1 MAASRINP
9 DRPSI
14 RLSPVHS
21 RDNSRSISTS
31 LERIPGPVYQQLDP
45 LLSNL
50 SPESTLQALTSTD
63 AVPSNE
69 QAAHDILSRSISQ
82 VSPSERALG
91 IRAAVAAQNLNL
103 WHKEVQSWDWP
114 NQRDAKLGL
123 GFIPPF
129 ESHSEENPIP
139 SGFLA
144 PPSSPHGS
152 YYGSLL
158 ASVVEQYEKRADEIR
173 DGMDDLNVE
182 ELKEHVLNAHIP
194 SRSRPSSSTSCVSV
208 PPPLSY
214 VQLSDFTAV
223 ITATI
228 LRALP
233 YLSRLNALLATWE
246 VRLFVLRQIPGLLR
260 ELDLT
265 RSALDSSLHALRTP
279 HSSAP
284 DPSELSDAY
293 LAADHVKLQSA
304 VVAVGRRMD
313 RVLDALEGRPDSLP
327 EQWIDDLEAIE
338 SDFAAWVV
346 EADKYK
352 VHNAWLRSKAEAQMA
367 EMRAADLQRAES
379 LKEKGQVP
387 TSDTAV
393 SEPLDDLRSPQ
404 EQPVEYEPES
414 QCDLEP
420 SSCDAR
426 STSPQ
431 SVEQSAVPP
440 EKTPLLAA
448 CVEGNTSSNPKL
460 SISVSM
466 SPIEEKQGDLTPVVM
481 ADDIDTPTQSDFP
494 PAPALSRQ
502 VFSAPAHTPCAI
514 DCTLENKENIP
525 PPGFQQLGATSPPS
539 QASTSTTPLSEN
551 RPLAE
556 VPFVQPCSA
565 SEMEAQL
572 PEDIVSVGVPA
583 IDDPSPKD
591 SLRDTVASEKE
602 KNSDEEEKQ
611 PAPHFKS
618 TELNPEPKS
627 PPSPFGQDPKSPK
640 GPIEQNQC
648 NTPVAA
654 TISPVLTPKTSEIRM
669 SKSRPSG
676 RVSQIPMAV
685 ASPKSGPNPRP
696 VTSHCQIPMASPKSG
711 SHPRPV
717 TSHCQ
722 IPMAVASPK
731 SGSNPTPVTSQ
742 QHPQN
747 ERKAEPCQRNAR
759 KPLQSPIKLSKSR
772 PGKLDI
778 DKDGKVAHKI
788 TRRRRTSTGSVG
800 SLLSDNSSLISSPEV
815 PEPRT
820 ASNVTPLGP
829 SSHRE
834 HIHPPS
840 HGDHTLREDRLRRL
854 ENQKPDLRIA
864 FQQSRTVSLPLERF
878 INERLELGL
887 ESESAPDVAS
897 VKPSRIR
904 TRSVTSADFP
914 QPPTTRTK
922 IAFQDTPAAP
932 IPSVPRI
939 PTRHHQLSRGKSAND
954 LNAQNERAKNA
965 ERNKKTFGMNSA
977 RRAME
982 HLLQPKSLRLRQRLT
997 AHPSLESL
1005 GVKRQELSY
1014 VEEHESELTDFGFR
1028 ASSPIKHSKQ
1038 PRDQLDEKI
1047 NSILNSLPGNIHLV
1061 DSNHEA
1067 DASSSSSSLD
1077 RRTRYRSESP
1087 TGPTRS
1093 TTPAP
1098 SLTLMPASRRRHSHA
1113 YKTEDSCVKLYH
1125 LHHGGQSAP
1134 TKLFVR
1140 TVGEEGQRVM
1150 VRVGG
1155 GWADLGEYL
1164 REYVIHH
1171 GRRKVSE
1178 TPRVEV
1184 QGIKSRSSPSYTSPG
1199 AMLTPA
1205 TSYLASGRATPSRP
1219 PSVLSARPPSSLTV
1233 HKKRRASTASDVRG
1247 TRAVTTGHISSFTS
1261 PPPAVAPFPSK
1272 TSRRLSMSS
1281 SYSVGDA
1288 HSPGN
1293 AAAAS
1298 LANESRSTPLGLA
1311 GPKPRA
1317 RYESMSPEGEAWVA
1331 NVLQKTR
1338 RSSSHNPPHFA
1349 LSMPP
1354 DHDAEDR
1361 FEIGDGSVVGHTLP
1375 KIRSI
1380 GDIGSIGT
1388 SRRVVLKGLGSRR
1401 P

>member
-9 DRPSI
+9 NHPSI
-14 RLSPVHS
+14 RLSPSHS
-21 RDNSRSISTS
+21 QNDSRSTS
-31 LERIPGPVYQQLDP
+31 LERIPGSIYQQLDP

-103 WHKEVQSWDWP
+103 WHKEVQSWNWP
-114 NQRDAKLGL
+114 SQRDAKVGM
-123 GFIPPF
+123 GFIPP
-129 ESHSEENPIP
+129 SEPYSGANLIP
-139 SGFLA
+139 SGLLA
-144 PPSSPHGS
+144 PPTNTQES

-158 ASVVEQYEKRADEIR
+158 ASVVEGYERRADEIR

-194 SRSRPSSSTSCVSV
+194 SRSRPSSATSCVSV

-246 VRLFVLRQIPGLLR
+246 VRIFVLRQIPGLLR
-260 ELDLT
+260 ELTLT

-279 HSSAP
+279 HSSAS
-284 DPSELSDAY
+284 DPSGSSDAS
-293 LAADHVKLQSA
+293 LAADHVKLESA

-338 SDFAAWVV
+338 SDFAVWVV

-352 VHNAWLRSKAEAQMA
+352 VRNAWLRSEAESEMA
-367 EMRAADLQRAES
+367 EMHAADLQRAES
-379 LKEKGQVP
+379 LKETRQGP
-387 TSDTAV
+387 TSDITV
-393 SEPLDDLRSPQ
+393 SEPSDDLSSP
-404 EQPVEYEPES
+404 EAHAVEHEPELR
-414 QCDLEP
+414 CGLRL
-420 SSCDAR
+420 SSGDVR
-426 STSPQ
+426 PIGPQ
-431 SVEQSAVPP
+431 SVEQSMASLK
-440 EKTPLLAA
+440 EIPLPAD
-448 CVEGNTSSNPKL
+448 CVEGVDSPNLQLPIPL
-460 SISVSM
+460 SK
-466 SPIEEKQGDLTPVVM
+466 SPIEEKQEDPTPVVV
-481 ADDIDTPTQSDFP
+481 AEDLDTPTQSDFP
-494 PAPALSRQ
+494 PAPAINRQ
-502 VFSAPAHTPCAI
+502 PFSALAHTPCAI
-514 DCTLENKENIP
+514 DRTLENKENIP
-525 PPGFQQLGATSPPS
+525 PPGFQQLDGAVSPPS
-539 QASTSTTPLSEN
+539 QASARPSPLSE
-551 RPLAE
+551 RSALAE
-556 VPFVQPCSA
+556 DPFIQDSPATETEV
-565 SEMEAQL
+565 QL
-572 PEDIVSVGVPA
+572 PEVVVSTGVPA
-583 IDDPSPKD
+583 VEELNAPAGRKD
-591 SLRDTVASEKE
+591 LPRDTVANERQ
-602 KNSDEEEKQ
+602 NNTDEEEKQ
-611 PAPHFKS
+611 PSPQPKS
-618 TELNPEPKS
+618 TGLNPEPKITTS
-627 PPSPFGQDPKSPK
+627 PVSQDPGSLN
-640 GPIEQNQC
+640 GPSEQNQC
-648 NTPVAA
+648 DTPVAA
-654 TISPVLTPKTSEIRM
+654 TISPVLTPNRAEIRVP
-669 SKSRPSG
+669 KSRPSG
-676 RVSQIPMAV
+676 RVSQIPML
-685 ASPKSGPNPRP
+685 
-696 VTSHCQIPMASPKSG
+696 
-711 SHPRPV
+711 
-717 TSHCQ
+717 
-722 IPMAVASPK
+722 VASPK
-731 SGSNPTPVTSQ
+731 SGSNPTPIKSH
-742 QHPQN
+742 HPQN
-747 ERKAEPCQRNAR
+747 EGKAEPCQRTVR
-759 KPLQSPIKLSKSR
+759 KPLQSPIKLSKFR
-772 PGKLDI
+772 TGKPDL
-778 DKDGKVAHKI
+778 DKDGTVAHKI
-788 TRRRRTSTGSVG
+788 THRRRTSTGSVG
-800 SLLSDNSSLISSPEV
+800 SLLSDHSSLISSPEL

-820 ASNVTPLGP
+820 GSSNVTPLGTSP
-829 SSHRE
+829 HPE
-834 HIHPPS
+834 PIQPPS
-840 HGDHTLREDRLRRL
+840 HGDYTLREDRLRRL
-854 ENQKPDLRIA
+854 ENQKPDPRIN
-864 FQQSRTVSLPLERF
+864 FQQTRTVSLPLERF
-878 INERLELGL
+878 INERLGLGL
-887 ESESAPDVAS
+887 GSELAPGVAS
-897 VKPSRIR
+897 VKPSRTR
-904 TRSVTSADFP
+904 TRSVTSTDFP
-914 QPPTTRTK
+914 KPPKARSK
-922 IAFQDTPAAP
+922 ITFQDTSTTS
-932 IPSVPRI
+932 IPPVPRL
-939 PTRHHQLSRGKSAND
+939 PTGRHQLSRGKSATD
-954 LNAQNERAKNA
+954 LNTQNEMAKIS

-982 HLLQPKSLRLRQRLT
+982 HLLQPKSVRWRQRLT

-1028 ASSPIKHSKQ
+1028 PSSPSKHSKQ

-1047 NSILNSLPGNIHLV
+1047 NSILNSLPGHIHLV

-1067 DASSSSSSLD
+1067 DTSSSSSSLD
-1077 RRTRYRSESP
+1077 RRMRYRSESP
-1087 TGPTRS
+1087 TGPARS
-1093 TTPAP
+1093 NTPAP

-1184 QGIKSRSSPSYTSPG
+1184 QGIKTRASPSYASPG

-1205 TSYLASGRATPSRP
+1205 TSHIASGRATPSRP

-1233 HKKRRASTASDVRG
+1233 HKKRRASTASDVVG
-1247 TRAVTTGHISSFTS
+1247 TRAVTTGHLSSFTS
-1261 PPPAVAPFPSK
+1261 PPPTVAALPSS
-1272 TSRRLSMSS
+1272 TGRRLSVSS
-1281 SYSVGDA
+1281 SYSVSDA
-1288 HSPGN
+1288 HSPNNN
-1293 AAAAS
+1293 ATTS
-1298 LANESRSTPLGLA
+1298 TANEPRSTPLGLA

-1331 NVLQKTR
+1331 DVLQKTR
-1338 RSSSHNPPHFA
+1338 RSSSHNPPQFA

-1354 DHDAEDR
+1354 NHDADDR
-1361 FEIGDGSVVGHTLP
+1361 FEIGDSSAVGHSLP
-1375 KIRSI
+1375 KVRSI

>member
-1 MAASRINP
+1 MAASQISP
-9 DRPSI
+9 SRPSI
-14 RLSPVHS
+14 RLSPVQSHS
-21 RDNSRSISTS
+21 RNNSRSTS
-31 LERIPGPVYQQLDP
+31 VARIPGSVYQQLDP

-103 WHKEVQSWDWP
+103 WHKEVQSWEWP
-114 NQRDAKLGL
+114 NQHDAKVGM
-123 GFIPPF
+123 GFIPPHD
-129 ESHSEENPIP
+129 SHSGGNPTTLRL
-139 SGFLA
+139 LA
-144 PPSSPHGS
+144 PPSNTQES

-158 ASVVEQYEKRADEIR
+158 ASVVERYEKRADEIR

-194 SRSRPSSSTSCVSV
+194 SRSRPSSATSCASV

-233 YLSRLNALLATWE
+233 HLSRLNALLATWE
-246 VRLFVLRQIPGLLR
+246 VRIFVLRQIPGLLR
-260 ELDLT
+260 ELSLT

-279 HSSAP
+279 HSSAFG
-284 DPSELSDAY
+284 PSEFSDAS
-293 LAADHVKLQSA
+293 LAADHLSLW
-304 VVAVGRRMD
+304 GRRMD

-352 VHNAWLRSKAEAQMA
+352 VHSAWLRSQAEVQMA
-367 EMRAADLQRAES
+367 EMRAAESRRAES
-379 LKEKGQVP
+379 LEEIRQDP
-387 TSDTAV
+387 TSDTV
-393 SEPLDDLRSPQ
+393 GSERSDDLCSPQ
-404 EQPVEYEPES
+404 EHAVEHEPEL
-414 QCDLEP
+414 QCDLELSP
-420 SSCDAR
+420 GDAKPTR
-426 STSPQ
+426 PQ
-431 SVEQSAVPP
+431 SVEDSTAPLQ
-440 EKTPLLAA
+440 ETPLPADR
-448 CVEGNTSSNPKL
+448 VNGDTSPNSQV
-460 SISVSM
+460 SISSLSK
-466 SPIEEKQGDLTPVVM
+466 SPIADKQEELTPVVV
-481 ADDIDTPTQSDFP
+481 AEDLDTPTQSDFP
-494 PAPALSRQ
+494 PDPAISRRP
-502 VFSAPAHTPCAI
+502 FSVPVHTPCAI
-514 DCTLENKENIP
+514 DRTSENKENIP
-525 PPGFQQLGATSPPS
+525 PLGFQQLDGSVSPPG
-539 QASTSTTPLSEN
+539 QASTRASPLSEHGAPAEDPCVQHSTAPETEVK
-551 RPLAE
+551 RAE
-556 VPFVQPCSA
+556 VV
-565 SEMEAQL
+565 
-572 PEDIVSVGVPA
+572 VSVGLPA
-583 IDDPSPKD
+583 GERLRASVSHEDSPDDTAAD
-591 SLRDTVASEKE
+591 EKGR
-602 KNSDEEEKQ
+602 NSDEEGKQ
-611 PAPHFKS
+611 TAPHS
-618 TELNPEPKS
+618 QPTEVNHESRTISS
-627 PPSPFGQDPKSPK
+627 PVGQDPTSLN
-640 GPIEQNQC
+640 GPSGQTQC
-648 NTPVAA
+648 DTPVAA
-654 TISPVLTPKTSEIRM
+654 TISPVLTPNRSEIQVP
-669 SKSRPSG
+669 KSRPSG
-676 RVSQIPMAV
+676 WVS
-685 ASPKSGPNPRP
+685 
-696 VTSHCQIPMASPKSG
+696 
-711 SHPRPV
+711 
-717 TSHCQ
+717 Q

-731 SGSNPTPVTSQ
+731 SGSNPTAMKSY
-742 QHPQN
+742 HPSN
-747 ERKAEPCQRNAR
+747 DGIADSCQRTVR
-759 KPLQSPIKLSKSR
+759 KPLQSPIKLSKFR
-772 PGKLDI
+772 PGKPDV
-778 DKDGKVAHKI
+778 DKDGKVVHKI
-788 TRRRRTSTGSVG
+788 THRRRTSTGSVG
-800 SLLSDNSSLISSPEV
+800 SLLSDHSSLISSPEA

-820 ASNVTPLGP
+820 ASSNVTPLRP
-829 SSHRE
+829 SSRSESTHA
-834 HIHPPS
+834 PS
-840 HGDHTLREDRLRRL
+840 HGDYTLREDRLRRL
-854 ENQKPDLRIA
+854 ENQKPDPRVS

-887 ESESAPDVAS
+887 GSESAPGVAS
-897 VKPSRIR
+897 VRPSRTR
-904 TRSVTSADFP
+904 THSVTSGDFP
-914 QPPTTRTK
+914 KPPKTRSK
-922 IAFQDTPAAP
+922 ITSQDTSAASVAPVQRLPAH
-932 IPSVPRI
+932 R
-939 PTRHHQLSRGKSAND
+939 HQLSRGKSSTD
-954 LNAQNERAKNA
+954 LNSQHEMARIA

-982 HLLQPKSLRLRQRLT
+982 HLLQPKSLRWRQRLT

-1014 VEEHESELTDFGFR
+1014 VEEHGSEPTDFGFR
-1028 ASSPIKHSKQ
+1028 TSSPTKQSKQ
-1038 PRDQLDEKI
+1038 PRDQLDEKV
-1047 NSILNSLPGNIHLV
+1047 NTILNSLPGNIHMV

-1067 DASSSSSSLD
+1067 DTSSSSSSLD
-1077 RRTRYRSESP
+1077 RRMRYRSESP
-1087 TGPTRS
+1087 TGPARS
-1093 TTPAP
+1093 NLPAH
-1098 SLTLMPASRRRHSHA
+1098 SLTLMPAARRRHSHA

-1184 QGIKSRSSPSYTSPG
+1184 QGIKTRSSPSYASPG
-1199 AMLTPA
+1199 TMLSPA
-1205 TSYLASGRATPSRP
+1205 TPYLASGRATPSRP

-1233 HKKRRASTASDVRG
+1233 HKKRRGSTASDAMG

-1261 PPPAVAPFPSK
+1261 PPPTAAPLPS
-1272 TSRRLSMSS
+1272 SAGRRLSVSS
-1281 SYSVGDA
+1281 GYSIGDA

-1293 AAAAS
+1293 TATAS
-1298 LANESRSTPLGLA
+1298 IANDSRSTPLGLA

-1331 NVLQKTR
+1331 DVLQKTR
-1338 RSSSHNPPHFA
+1338 RSSSLNPPQFT

-1354 DHDAEDR
+1354 GHDPGDR
-1361 FEIGDGSVVGHTLP
+1361 FENGDGSVAGHSLP
-1375 KIRSI
+1375 KVRSI

>member
-9 DRPSI
+9 DPPSI
-14 RLSPVHS
+14 RLSPSHT
-21 RDNSRSISTS
+21 RNNSRSTS
-31 LERIPGPVYQQLDP
+31 FERTPSSIYQQLDP

-91 IRAAVAAQNLNL
+91 IRAAVAAQNLNI
-103 WHKEVQSWDWP
+103 WHKEVLSWDWP
-114 NQRDAKLGL
+114 SQRDAKVGM
-123 GFIPPF
+123 GFVPPS
-129 ESHSEENPIP
+129 ESHSGGNPIP
-139 SGFLA
+139 SGFMG
-144 PPSSPHGS
+144 SSSNIQQS

-158 ASVVEQYEKRADEIR
+158 ASVVKRYEKRADEIR

-194 SRSRPSSSTSCVSV
+194 SRSRPSSATSCVSV

-260 ELDLT
+260 ELSLT
-265 RSALDSSLHALRTP
+265 RSALDSSLHALQSP
-279 HSSAP
+279 HSSVSNS
-284 DPSELSDAY
+284 SEASDAS
-293 LAADHVKLQSA
+293 LAAEHVKLESA

-338 SDFAAWVV
+338 SDFATWVV
-346 EADKYK
+346 EADKCK
-352 VHNAWLRSKAEAQMA
+352 VHNEWLRSTAEAQMA
-367 EMRAADLQRAES
+367 EMRVGDLQGGES
-379 LKEKGQVP
+379 LQETGPDP

-393 SEPLDDLRSPQ
+393 SEASDDLHP
-404 EQPVEYEPES
+404 PWIN
-414 QCDLEP
+414 
-420 SSCDAR
+420 DAR
-426 STSPQ
+426 PTSLQ
-431 SVEQSAVPP
+431 TAEQSTISLQ
-440 EKTPLLAA
+440 EMPLLGD
-448 CVEGNTSSNPKL
+448 CVEGNVSPNLKL
-460 SISVSM
+460 SIFLSN
-466 SPIEEKQGDLTPVVM
+466 SPIEEKQEDLTPVAV
-481 ADDIDTPTQSDFP
+481 AEDLETPTQSDFP
-494 PAPALSRQ
+494 PAPAISRQ
-502 VFSAPAHTPCAI
+502 LFSAPAHTPCAI
-514 DCTLENKENIP
+514 DCTMENKENIP
-525 PPGFQQLGATSPPS
+525 PLGFQQLDVAVSTPS
-539 QASTSTTPLSEN
+539 QGLTKPTPLSEHKIPAED
-551 RPLAE
+551 PLLQHSAE
-556 VPFVQPCSA
+556 
-565 SEMEAQL
+565 SEMEVQL
-572 PEDIVSVGVPA
+572 PELAVSLSVPA
-583 IDDPSPKD
+583 ADELHASAGLKD
-591 SLRDTVASEKE
+591 FPRDAVAYENE
-602 KNSDEEEKQ
+602 KNPDVEEKQ
-611 PAPHFKS
+611 PFPHSKS
-618 TELNPEPKS
+618 PELNPEPKTIS
-627 PPSPFGQDPKSPK
+627 SSIDQDPKSPI
-640 GPIEQNQC
+640 GPSEHNPFD
-648 NTPVAA
+648 TPVAA
-654 TISPVLTPKTSEIRM
+654 TITPILTPNRSDLRVP
-669 SKSRPSG
+669 KSRPSG
-676 RVSQIPMAV
+676 KASQIPMAV
-685 ASPKSGPNPRP
+685 ASPKSSSNHAPIKSQPPPNE
-696 VTSHCQIPMASPKSG
+696 G
-711 SHPRPV
+711 
-717 TSHCQ
+717 
-722 IPMAVASPK
+722 
-731 SGSNPTPVTSQ
+731 
-742 QHPQN
+742 
-747 ERKAEPCQRNAR
+747 KAEPCQRTVR

-772 PGKLDI
+772 PGNVDP
-778 DKDGKVAHKI
+778 DKDSKVTHNI
-788 TRRRRTSTGSVG
+788 THRRRTSTGSVG
-800 SLLSDNSSLISSPEV
+800 SLLSDHSSLISSPDAL
-815 PEPRT
+815 EPRT
-820 ASNVTPLGP
+820 ASSNVTPVGTSCRP
-829 SSHRE
+829 ESVHA
-834 HIHPPS
+834 PS
-840 HGDHTLREDRLRRL
+840 HGDYTLREDRLRRL
-854 ENQKPDLRIA
+854 ENQKPDPRIS

-887 ESESAPDVAS
+887 GSEAAPGVAS
-897 VKPSRIR
+897 VNPSRTR

-914 QPPTTRTK
+914 QPPKTRTK
-922 IAFQDTPAAP
+922 ITFQDTSAASIQP
-932 IPSVPRI
+932 VPRL
-939 PTRHHQLSRGKSAND
+939 PTRHHQLSRGKSASD
-954 LNAQNERAKNA
+954 LKSQNEMAKIA

-1014 VEEHESELTDFGFR
+1014 VEEHASELTDFGFR
-1028 ASSPIKHSKQ
+1028 PSSPTKHSKQ

-1047 NSILNSLPGNIHLV
+1047 NSILNSLPGNIHMV
-1061 DSNHEA
+1061 DSNHEVET
-1067 DASSSSSSLD
+1067 SSSSSSLD
-1077 RRTRYRSESP
+1077 RRMRYRSESP

-1093 TTPAP
+1093 STPAP
-1098 SLTLMPASRRRHSHA
+1098 SLTLMPAGRRRHSHA
-1113 YKTEDSCVKLYH
+1113 FKTEDSCVKLYH

-1199 AMLTPA
+1199 TMLTPA
-1205 TSYLASGRATPSRP
+1205 TTYLASGRATPSRP
-1219 PSVLSARPPSSLTV
+1219 PSVISARPPSSLTV
-1233 HKKRRASTASDVRG
+1233 HKKRRGSTASDAMG

-1261 PPPAVAPFPSK
+1261 PPPAVAPLPSS
-1272 TSRRLSMSS
+1272 TGRRLSVSS
-1281 SYSVGDA
+1281 GYSVGDA
-1288 HSPGN
+1288 HSPGK
-1293 AAAAS
+1293 AAAS
-1298 LANESRSTPLGLA
+1298 SMANESRSTPLGLA

-1331 NVLQKTR
+1331 DVLQKTR
-1338 RSSSHNPPHFA
+1338 RSSSHNPPQFA

-1354 DHDAEDR
+1354 DHDADDR
-1361 FEIGDGSVVGHTLP
+1361 FDIGDGSMVGHSLP
-1375 KIRSI
+1375 KVRSI

>member
-9 DRPSI
+9 NHPSI
-14 RLSPVHS
+14 RLSPSHS
-21 RDNSRSISTS
+21 RNDSRSTS
-31 LERIPGPVYQQLDP
+31 LERIPGSIYQQLDP

-103 WHKEVQSWDWP
+103 WYKEVQSWNWP
-114 NQRDAKLGL
+114 NQRDAKVGM
-123 GFIPPF
+123 GFIPPS
-129 ESHSEENPIP
+129 ESHSGENPIP
-139 SGFLA
+139 SGLLA
-144 PPSSPHGS
+144 PPSNTQAS

-158 ASVVEQYEKRADEIR
+158 ASVVEGYERRADEIR

-194 SRSRPSSSTSCVSV
+194 SRSRPSSATSCVSV

-246 VRLFVLRQIPGLLR
+246 VRIFVLRQIPGLLR
-260 ELDLT
+260 ELSLT

-279 HSSAP
+279 HSPAS
-284 DPSELSDAY
+284 DPSNSSDAS
-293 LAADHVKLQSA
+293 LAADHIKLESA
-304 VVAVGRRMD
+304 VVDVGRRMD

-338 SDFAAWVV
+338 SDFAVWVV

-352 VHNAWLRSKAEAQMA
+352 VHNAWLRSKAESETADMHA
-367 EMRAADLQRAES
+367 VDLQCTES
-379 LKEKGQVP
+379 FKETRQDP
-387 TSDTAV
+387 TSDIAV
-393 SEPLDDLRSPQ
+393 SEPSDDLGSPAAQ
-404 EQPVEYEPES
+404 AVEHEPEL
-414 QCDLEP
+414 QCGLEL
-420 SSCDAR
+420 SSGDAR
-426 STSPQ
+426 PISPQ
-431 SVEQSAVPP
+431 SVEQS
-440 EKTPLLAA
+440 KTPLEETPLPAD
-448 CVEGNTSSNPKL
+448 CVGGDASPNLQL
-460 SISVSM
+460 SIPLSK
-466 SPIEEKQGDLTPVVM
+466 SPIEEKQEDLTPVVV
-481 ADDIDTPTQSDFP
+481 AEDLDTPTQSDFP
-494 PAPALSRQ
+494 PAPAINRQ
-502 VFSAPAHTPCAI
+502 PFPALAHKPCAI
-514 DCTLENKENIP
+514 DRTLENKENIP
-525 PPGFQQLGATSPPS
+525 PPGFQQLDGAVSPLS
-539 QASTSTTPLSEN
+539 QASARTSPLSE
-551 RPLAE
+551 RSPLAE
-556 VPFVQPCSA
+556 DPLIQDSPA
-565 SEMEAQL
+565 IEMEVQL
-572 PEDIVSVGVPA
+572 AEVVVSAGVPA
-583 IDDPSPKD
+583 AGELNAPAGRKD
-591 SLRDTVASEKE
+591 LPRDTVANERQ
-602 KNSDEEEKQ
+602 NNTDEGEKQ
-611 PAPHFKS
+611 PSLQSKS
-618 TELNPEPKS
+618 AELNPEPKIATS
-627 PPSPFGQDPKSPK
+627 PVSQDPESLI
-640 GPIEQNQC
+640 GPSEQSQC
-648 NTPVAA
+648 DTPVAA
-654 TISPVLTPKTSEIRM
+654 TISPVLTPNRSEIRVP
-669 SKSRPSG
+669 KSRPSG
-676 RVSQIPMAV
+676 RVSQIPML
-685 ASPKSGPNPRP
+685 
-696 VTSHCQIPMASPKSG
+696 
-711 SHPRPV
+711 
-717 TSHCQ
+717 
-722 IPMAVASPK
+722 VASPK
-731 SGSNPTPVTSQ
+731 SGSNPTPIKSH
-742 QHPQN
+742 HPQN
-747 ERKAEPCQRNAR
+747 ERKAEPCQRTVR
-759 KPLQSPIKLSKSR
+759 KPLQSPIKLSKFR
-772 PGKLDI
+772 PGKPDL
-778 DKDGKVAHKI
+778 DKDGTVAHKI
-788 TRRRRTSTGSVG
+788 THRRRTSTGSVG
-800 SLLSDNSSLISSPEV
+800 SLLSDHSSLISSPEI

-820 ASNVTPLGP
+820 DFSNVTPLGT
-829 SSHRE
+829 SSHPE
-834 HIHPPS
+834 PTQPPS
-840 HGDHTLREDRLRRL
+840 HGDYTLREDRLRRL
-854 ENQKPDLRIA
+854 ENQKPGPRIG

-878 INERLELGL
+878 INERLGLGL
-887 ESESAPDVAS
+887 GSESAPGVAS
-897 VKPSRIR
+897 VKSSRTR
-904 TRSVTSADFP
+904 TRSVTSTDFP
-914 QPPTTRTK
+914 KPPKARGK
-922 IAFQDTPAAP
+922 ITFQDTPTTS
-932 IPSVPRI
+932 IPPVPRL
-939 PTRHHQLSRGKSAND
+939 PTGRHQLSRGKSATD
-954 LNAQNERAKNA
+954 LNTQNEMAKIA
-965 ERNKKTFGMNSA
+965 EQNKKTFGMNSA

-982 HLLQPKSLRLRQRLT
+982 HLLQPKSVRLRQRLT

-1028 ASSPIKHSKQ
+1028 PSSSNKHSKQ

-1047 NSILNSLPGNIHLV
+1047 NSILNSLPGHIHLV

-1067 DASSSSSSLD
+1067 DTSSSSSSVD
-1077 RRTRYRSESP
+1077 RRMRYRSESP

-1093 TTPAP
+1093 NTPAP

-1184 QGIKSRSSPSYTSPG
+1184 QGIKTSSSPSYASPG
-1199 AMLTPA
+1199 TMLTPA
-1205 TSYLASGRATPSRP
+1205 TSHLASGRATPSRP

-1233 HKKRRASTASDVRG
+1233 HKKRRASTASDVMG
-1247 TRAVTTGHISSFTS
+1247 TRAVTTGHLSSFTS
-1261 PPPAVAPFPSK
+1261 PPPTVAPLPSS
-1272 TSRRLSMSS
+1272 TGRRLSVSS
-1281 SYSVGDA
+1281 GYSVSDA
-1288 HSPGN
+1288 HSPN
-1293 AAAAS
+1293 NTATTS
-1298 LANESRSTPLGLA
+1298 TANESRSTPLGLA

-1331 NVLQKTR
+1331 DVLQKTR
-1338 RSSSHNPPHFA
+1338 RSSSHNPPQFA

-1354 DHDAEDR
+1354 NHDADDR
-1361 FEIGDGSVVGHTLP
+1361 FEIGDGSMIGHSLP
-1375 KIRSI
+1375 KVRSI

>member
-1 MAASRINP
+1 MAASQINP
-9 DRPSI
+9 SRPSI

-21 RDNSRSISTS
+21 HSRNNSRSTS
-31 LERIPGPVYQQLDP
+31 LERIPGSVYQKLDP

-50 SPESTLQALTSTD
+50 SPESTLQALTSAD

-69 QAAHDILSRSISQ
+69 KAAHDILSRSISQ

-114 NQRDAKLGL
+114 DQRDAKVGM
-123 GFIPPF
+123 GFIPPP
-129 ESHSEENPIP
+129 ELHSGGNHIP
-139 SGFLA
+139 SGLLA
-144 PPSSPHGS
+144 PPSNTQES

-158 ASVVEQYEKRADEIR
+158 ASVVGRYERRADEIR

-194 SRSRPSSSTSCVSV
+194 SRSRPSSATSCASV

-214 VQLSDFTAV
+214 VQLSDFTTV

-246 VRLFVLRQIPGLLR
+246 VRIFVLRQIPDLLR
-260 ELDLT
+260 ELSLT
-265 RSALDSSLHALRTP
+265 RSALDSSLDTLRTP
-279 HSSAP
+279 HSSAVG
-284 DPSELSDAY
+284 PSELSDAS
-293 LAADHVKLQSA
+293 LAADRVKLESA

-338 SDFAAWVV
+338 SDFAIWVV

-352 VHNAWLRSKAEAQMA
+352 VHSAWLRSKADSQMA

-379 LKEKGQVP
+379 LKETQQDP
-387 TSDTAV
+387 TSDTVV
-393 SEPLDDLRSPQ
+393 SEPSDDLHSPQ
-404 EQPVEYEPES
+404 EQAVEHEPEI
-414 QCDLEP
+414 QCVLELSP
-420 SSCDAR
+420 GDAKP
-426 STSPQ
+426 TSPQ
-431 SVEQSAVPP
+431 YIGQSMVPLQKTPLPARSVEQDASP
-440 EKTPLLAA
+440 
-448 CVEGNTSSNPKL
+448 NSQL
-460 SISVSM
+460 SISLSK
-466 SPIEEKQGDLTPVVM
+466 SPTEEKQEDLTPMVV
-481 ADDIDTPTQSDFP
+481 AEDLDTPTQSDFP
-494 PAPALSRQ
+494 SAPATSRQ
-502 VFSAPAHTPCAI
+502 PFSAPAHTSCAI
-514 DCTLENKENIP
+514 DRTSENKENIP
-525 PPGFQQLGATSPPS
+525 PIGFQQLEGAVSPPS
-539 QASTSTTPLSEN
+539 QASTRASPLSEHSAVAEDPCGQHSTAPEMGIQ
-551 RPLAE
+551 RAE
-556 VPFVQPCSA
+556 VV
-565 SEMEAQL
+565 
-572 PEDIVSVGVPA
+572 VSVGVFTA
-583 IDDPSPKD
+583 EELTASASRKD
-591 SLRDTVASEKE
+591 FPGDTVADEKE
-602 KNSDEEEKQ
+602 RNSDKEGKQ
-611 PAPHFKS
+611 SAPHSKS
-618 TELNPEPKS
+618 TEPNPEPKAISS
-627 PPSPFGQDPKSPK
+627 PVGQDPKSLD
-640 GPIEQNQC
+640 GPSGQNQC
-648 NTPVAA
+648 DTPVAG
-654 TISPVLTPKTSEIRM
+654 TVSPVLTPNSSEIRVP
-669 SKSRPSG
+669 KSRPSG
-676 RVSQIPMAV
+676 RASQIPMAV
-685 ASPKSGPNPRP
+685 ASPKSGSDPT
-696 VTSHCQIPMASPKSG
+696 VMKSH
-711 SHPRPV
+711 HPR
-717 TSHCQ
+717 
-722 IPMAVASPK
+722 
-731 SGSNPTPVTSQ
+731 
-742 QHPQN
+742 N
-747 ERKAEPCQRNAR
+747 EGKAEPCQRTVR
-759 KPLQSPIKLSKSR
+759 QPLQSPIKLCKFR
-772 PGKLDI
+772 PGKPDL
-778 DKDGKVAHKI
+778 DKDSKVVHRI
-788 TRRRRTSTGSVG
+788 THRRRTSTGSVG
-800 SLLSDNSSLISSPEV
+800 SLLSDHSSLISSPEA

-829 SSHRE
+829 SSRSE
-834 HIHPPS
+834 STHPPS
-840 HGDHTLREDRLRRL
+840 HGDYTLREDRLRRL
-854 ENQKPDLRIA
+854 ETQKLDPRMS

-887 ESESAPDVAS
+887 GSESAPGVAS
-897 VKPSRIR
+897 VGPSRAR
-904 TRSVTSADFP
+904 TRSVTSGDFP
-914 QPPTTRTK
+914 KPPKTRTK
-922 IAFQDTPAAP
+922 ITSQDPSAAS
-932 IPSVPRI
+932 IPPVPRL
-939 PTRHHQLSRGKSAND
+939 PTHRHQLSRGKSATD
-954 LNAQNERAKNA
+954 LNSQNVMAKVA

-982 HLLQPKSLRLRQRLT
+982 HLLQPKSLRWRQRLT

-1014 VEEHESELTDFGFR
+1014 VEEHESEPTDFGFR
-1028 ASSPIKHSKQ
+1028 PSSPTKQSKQ
-1038 PRDQLDEKI
+1038 PRDQLDEKV
-1047 NSILNSLPGNIHLV
+1047 NSILNSLPGHIHMV

-1067 DASSSSSSLD
+1067 DTSSSSSSLD
-1077 RRTRYRSESP
+1077 RRMRYRSESP

-1093 TTPAP
+1093 NTPAP
-1098 SLTLMPASRRRHSHA
+1098 SLTLMPAARRRHSHA

-1184 QGIKSRSSPSYTSPG
+1184 QGIKTRSSPSYTSPG
-1199 AMLTPA
+1199 TMLTPA

-1233 HKKRRASTASDVRG
+1233 HKKRRGSTASDVTG

-1261 PPPAVAPFPSK
+1261 PPPTVVPPPS
-1272 TSRRLSMSS
+1272 SAGRRLSVSS
-1281 SYSVGDA
+1281 GHSIGDP

-1293 AAAAS
+1293 TAAARI
-1298 LANESRSTPLGLA
+1298 ANESRSTPLGLA

-1331 NVLQKTR
+1331 DVLQKTR
-1338 RSSSHNPPHFA
+1338 RSSSQNPPQFA
-1349 LSMPP
+1349 LGMPP
-1354 DHDAEDR
+1354 DHDADDR
-1361 FEIGDGSVVGHTLP
+1361 FEIGDGSVVGHSLP
-1375 KIRSI
+1375 KVRSI